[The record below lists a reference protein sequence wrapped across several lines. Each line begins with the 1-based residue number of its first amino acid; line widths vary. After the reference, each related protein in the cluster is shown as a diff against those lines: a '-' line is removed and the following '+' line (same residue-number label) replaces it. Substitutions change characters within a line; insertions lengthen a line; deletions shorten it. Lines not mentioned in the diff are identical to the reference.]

1 MFDDIYGSSL
11 SPHHS
16 QVILL
21 DGPNKILTEGS
32 VGNIAKTEGISHQVL
47 YTLPTPLSLFIIV
60 HPMIV

>member
-16 QVILL
+16 KVILL

-32 VGNIAKTEGISHQVL
+32 VRNIAETEGVSHQVL
-47 YTLPTPLSLFIIV
+47 YTLPTPLSLFVIV
-60 HPMIV
+60 HPITV